1 MKKKLTLV
9 VSLLLVMALS
19 IGGTLA
25 YLTDKT
31 EAITNTFTVGNVK
44 IALAETNVDEGSEL
58 ANSYKMIPGNTIAKD
73 PTITVDSGSE
83 TCWVF
88 VKVEGNSSYSSYLEH
103 VMADGWTPV
112 SGAANVFVYSDG
124 TDNEIAAGT
133 EIAVLKD
140 NQVTVKTTVTQ
151 DMMDDIT
158 NPEKNVDEPTLTITA
173 YAVQY
178 ANVKTVAEAWAA
190 VNS

>member
-25 YLTDKT
+25 YLTYETD
-31 EAITNTFTVGNVK
+31 EIVNTFTVGNVK

-58 ANSYKMIPGNTIAKD
+58 ANSYKMIPGNTITKD
-73 PTITVDSGSE
+73 PTITVDAGSE

-88 VKVEGNSSYSSYLEH
+88 VKVEGENDYAEFLTHE
-103 VMADGWTPV
+103 MADGWTAV
-112 SGAANVFVYSDG
+112 SGVANVFVYAKDG
-124 TDNEIAAGT
+124 SNEIAAGT
-133 EIAVLKD
+133 EIPVLKN
-140 NQVTVKTTVTQ
+140 NQVTVLDTVTQ
-151 DMMDDIT
+151 DDMDEIT
-158 NPEKNVDEPTLTITA
+158 AGAAAPTLTITA

-178 ANVKTVAEAWAA
+178 ANVETVANAWAA